1 MPDNKQIKDGLGD
14 LFTIRMRD
22 ISAAADGSLVRSLI
36 FATAAP
42 VDFLGGGSFHRA
54 SKSGTMVA
62 NIGAAAPIY
71 SFQWPSATAVALIRR
86 IRISAWS
93 MDVGF
98 TPGIAEFDMVTARAF
113 VTQLSGGA
121 QANLAGNSAKLR
133 TTMGSSQANIVY
145 AQTAA
150 LTGGTYTADPGPGA
164 TERWVAG
171 VGGNVYTPITTGMMK
186 LFEKAQGEMPLW
198 VAKQEGFIIQA
209 TVPQTGTWSFSIAT
223 EWDEVPPY
231 TYGA

>member
-1 MPDNKQIKDGLGD
+1 MPDNRQIKDGLGD

-22 ISAAADGSLVRSLI
+22 ISAAGDGSFQRSII
-36 FATAAP
+36 FATATP
-42 VDFLGGGSFHRA
+42 VDFSGGGSFHRA
-54 SKSGTMVA
+54 SKSGTMAA

-71 SFQWPSATAVALIRR
+71 SFQWPSATAIALIRR

-93 MDVGF
+93 VDVGF
-98 TPGIAEFDMVTARAF
+98 TPGLAEFDMVTARAF
-113 VTQLSGGA
+113 TLQLSGGT
-121 QANLAGNSAKLR
+121 QANLAGSNAKLR
-133 TTMGSSQANIVY
+133 TSMGSSQANIVY

-164 TERWVAG
+164 TERWVTG
-171 VGGNVYTPITTGMMK
+171 VGGNIYTPITAGMMK
-186 LFEKAQGEMPLW
+186 LFEKPQGEMPLW
-198 VAKQEGFIIQA
+198 VAEQEGFIIQA

-231 TYGA
+231 VYGA